1 MPTNNLPKNGLLSGM
16 IVPGITAAV
25 VLTLACVSATFRSYF
40 ATPMSSAFQWA
51 LLGSFVLMALHK
63 LESYWFAEYDQ
74 CPVYLSQDT
83 SNPRKAVFL
92 AFVPIFI
99 GMLFFAFMGFFGP
112 PWHLIAITVW
122 LGQGIHEMHHT
133 AKSLARA
140 RAYPGIVTSVLFVGL
155 MTFVLFP
162 MWHDAV
168 IGARGLVFYGYYAV
182 LPLVFAGFYFEDR
195 KWISLA
201 PPSIWNPESAATSSL
216 GEPIPAPV
224 SR

>member
-1 MPTNNLPKNGLLSGM
+1 MTTNLPKNGLLSGM

-40 ATPMSSAFQWA
+40 ASPLTPAFQWTLFA
-51 LLGSFVLMALHK
+51 SFVLMALHK
-63 LESYWFAEYDQ
+63 LESFWFAEYDQ
-74 CPVYLSQDT
+74 CPVYLSQNT

-112 PWHLIAITVW
+112 PWHLVAITVW

-133 AKSLARA
+133 AKSLARD
-140 RAYPGIVTSVLFVGL
+140 RAYPGVVTSVMFVAL
-155 MTFVLFP
+155 MTFGLFP

-168 IGARGLVFYGYYAV
+168 IGARGLVFYGYYAL
-182 LPLVFAGFYFEDR
+182 LPVIFAGFYFEDR

-201 PPSIWNPESAATSSL
+201 PPAIWNPVSTSPSPVGESPAAH
-216 GEPIPAPV
+216 G